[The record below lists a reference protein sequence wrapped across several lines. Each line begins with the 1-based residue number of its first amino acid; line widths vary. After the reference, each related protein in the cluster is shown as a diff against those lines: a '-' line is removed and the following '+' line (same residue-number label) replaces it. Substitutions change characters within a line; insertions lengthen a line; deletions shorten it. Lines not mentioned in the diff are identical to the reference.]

1 MIISR
6 FVSFLQNARKSPK
19 LGVQLMLQKV
29 VRNASTTTGRNICL
43 IENIIGGRKNIMEL
57 TPKWI
62 KKNIS
67 FSSILEHEEW
77 RVNLIKEIV
86 DLKHNILMLL
96 SPDC

>member
-1 MIISR
+1 
-6 FVSFLQNARKSPK
+6 
-19 LGVQLMLQKV
+19 MLQKV

-57 TPKWI
+57 TPNWI

-67 FSSILEHEEW
+67 FSSILEHEAW

-96 SPDC
+96 STDDCLMTTEELDAIVIFASTT

>member
-1 MIISR
+1 
-6 FVSFLQNARKSPK
+6 
-19 LGVQLMLQKV
+19 MLQKV

-62 KKNIS
+62 KKNVS
-67 FSSILEHEEW
+67 FSSILEHEKG

-96 SPDC
+96 SPDDCLMTTEELDAIVIFASTT